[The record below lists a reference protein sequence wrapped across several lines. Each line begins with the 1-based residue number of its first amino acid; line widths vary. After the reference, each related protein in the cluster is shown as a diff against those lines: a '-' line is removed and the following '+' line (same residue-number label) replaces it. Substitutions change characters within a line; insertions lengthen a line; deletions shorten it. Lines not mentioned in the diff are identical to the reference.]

1 MKTCI
6 SLNMLRELSASGKT
20 VCLPENSVLSPSA
33 KDFAREKGLVIYI
46 EGKNDPV
53 VGVSTGTGAP
63 QPAVQTAEHPAI
75 QNAEQTAAQH
85 AKQAAPAE
93 IINADILKEII
104 KKVIL
109 DQKKPICEN
118 PKAMKIEGDKVV
130 MEPFSEAPAGQ
141 KIGMTDVIT
150 EREGNLGAGFMT
162 FDHSELPWTLSYDE
176 VDYVVE
182 GEFTIKT
189 GGRLYTMKPG
199 DVFHIPKG
207 TSVVFGSPSFCKVFY
222 VVYPANWLSQN
233 K

>member
-6 SLNMLRELSASGKT
+6 SLNMLRELSTDSRT
-20 VCLPENSVLSPSA
+20 ICLDENSVLSPSA
-33 KDFAREKGLVIYI
+33 KDYAREKGLVIYLDGRKEPI
-46 EGKNDPV
+46 I
-53 VGVSTGTGAP
+53 GVSTGAEPLCHAGK
-63 QPAVQTAEHPAI
+63 PASS
-75 QNAEQTAAQH
+75 
-85 AKQAAPAE
+85 
-93 IINADILKEII
+93 
-104 KKVIL
+104 
-109 DQKKPICEN
+109 ICEN
-118 PKAMKIEGDKVV
+118 PKAMKVEGDKVV
-130 MEPFSEAPAGQ
+130 MEPFTEAPAGQ

-162 FDHSELPWTLSYDE
+162 FENSELPWTLSYDE

-189 GGRLYTMKPG
+189 GGELYHMKPG

>member
-6 SLNMLRELSASGKT
+6 SLNMLRELSANSKT
-20 VCLPENSVLSPSA
+20 VCLSENSVLSPSA
-33 KDFAREKGLVIYI
+33 KDYAREKGLVVYI
-46 EGKNDPV
+46 DGISEPV
-53 VGVSTGTGAP
+53 VGTSVGG
-63 QPAVQTAEHPAI
+63 PAVKPVSPAASAEPKAEDGSGNISIDGDALKAI
-75 QNAEQTAAQH
+75 IT
-85 AKQAAPAE
+85 KT
-93 IINADILKEII
+93 ILEHN
-104 KKVIL
+104 
-109 DQKKPICEN
+109 KPICEN

-130 MEPFSEAPAGQ
+130 MEPFTEAPAGQ

-162 FDHSELPWTLSYDE
+162 FEHSELPWTLSYDE

-189 GGRLYTMKPG
+189 GGKLYTMKPG

-222 VVYPANWLSQN
+222 VVYPANWLSQAMN

>member
-6 SLNMLRELSASGKT
+6 SLNMLRELSADSRT
-20 VCLPENSVLSPSA
+20 VCLDENSVLSPSA
-33 KDFAREKGLVIYI
+33 KDYAREKGLVVYLSGRKEPI
-46 EGKNDPV
+46 
-53 VGVSTGTGAP
+53 VGVSTG
-63 QPAVQTAEHPAI
+63 AEPPCQAEKPVKDGCTDAKAASGSGNISIDADALKTIIAKAI
-75 QNAEQTAAQH
+75 LEN
-85 AKQAAPAE
+85 
-93 IINADILKEII
+93 N
-104 KKVIL
+104 
-109 DQKKPICEN
+109 KPICEN
-118 PKAMKIEGDKVV
+118 PKAMKVEGDKVV
-130 MEPFSEAPAGQ
+130 MEPFTEAPPGQ

-162 FDHSELPWTLSYDE
+162 FENSELPWTLSYDE

-189 GGRLYTMKPG
+189 GGKLYTMKPG

>member
-20 VCLPENSVLSPSA
+20 VYLPENSVLSPSS

-63 QPAVQTAEHPAI
+63 Q
-75 QNAEQTAAQH
+75 TAAQTTAQSETQNTEQTGERN
-85 AKQAAPAE
+85 AKQAVPAE
-93 IINADILKEII
+93 TINADLLKEII
-104 KKVIL
+104 KKAIL

-118 PKAMKIEGDKVV
+118 PKPMKIEGDKVI

-207 TSVVFGSPSFCKVFY
+207 TSLVFGSPSFCKVFY

>member
-6 SLNMLRELSASGKT
+6 SLNMLRELSAESKT
-20 VCLPENSVLSPSA
+20 VCLDENSVLSPSA
-33 KDFAREKGLVIYI
+33 KDYAREKGLVVYL
-46 EGKNDPV
+46 GGRKDPII
-53 VGVSTGTGAP
+53 GVSTGGEPPCQAEK
-63 QPAVQTAEHPAI
+63 PAQSGNTDTKAAADGTVIIDVTTLKTIIEKAIREH
-75 QNAEQTAAQH
+75 N
-85 AKQAAPAE
+85 
-93 IINADILKEII
+93 
-104 KKVIL
+104 
-109 DQKKPICEN
+109 KPICEN
-118 PKAMKIEGDKVV
+118 PKAMKVDGGKVV
-130 MEPFSEAPAGQ
+130 MEPFAEAPKGQ

-162 FDHSELPWTLSYDE
+162 FENSELPWTLSYDE

-189 GGRLYTMKPG
+189 GGKLYSMKPG